1 MKTLLILL
9 LLNTAPADSLTPL
22 LPKTV
27 QHIETAT
34 PVPTNLNAEIIA
46 LLDDY
51 ERLYQ
56 SCITAKNSIKN
67 EATGALSQTIAEL
80 DRIRQLLNNADQN
93 ALLLRSDL
101 AILNDQLLGIRSELK
116 KAKRRAWLERS
127 ASSAIIIT
135 LTAIL
140 IKQNIQQ

>member
-1 MKTLLILL
+1 MG
-9 LLNTAPADSLTPL
+9 
-22 LPKTV
+22 
-27 QHIETAT
+27 AT
-34 PVPTNLNAEIIA
+34 T
-46 LLDDY
+46 
-51 ERLYQ
+51 
-56 SCITAKNSIKN
+56 
-67 EATGALSQTIAEL
+67 EL